1 MISGIITLLGTV
13 LALVLRLI
21 GPQKSQGE
29 IERDKLKAIHDADQ
43 KFEESGDTTDMGKL
57 P

>member
-1 MISGIITLLGTV
+1 MIPAVLTLLGTV

-29 IERDKLKAIHDADQ
+29 VERDKLKAIHDADT
-43 KFEESGDTTDMGKL
+43 KFQETGDTTDMGRL